1 MALQLEPSMD
11 IGLRHALE
19 AGLSVVGTQPATEVD
34 TRVLDSLV
42 EIFSEAG
49 RGSQAVEQRELLV
62 GLNERPAFERF
73 ALFFRY
79 LRDAVGD
86 DLPRRLSE
94 TASVFSEV
102 KNREAVDPE
111 RRKQAADLIEKLL
124 IAMRREASLSRL
136 VAPKSIVYE

>member
-102 KNREAVDPE
+102 KNRETVDPE

>member
-1 MALQLEPSMD
+1 MALQMELSMD

-19 AGLSVVGTQPATEVD
+19 AGLSVVKAQPAPDVD
-34 TRVLDSLV
+34 PKVLDSLV

-62 GLNERPAFERF
+62 GVDERPAFERF

-79 LRDAVGD
+79 LKGARGD
-86 DLPRRLSE
+86 DLSTRLSD
-94 TASVFSEV
+94 TASVFSRV
-102 KNREAVDPE
+102 KNREAVEPE
-111 RRKQAADLIEKLL
+111 RRRQAADLIEMLL
-124 IAMRREASLSRL
+124 NAMRPEASLSRL